1 MDSCFVLIE
10 THQYCIAKIC
20 NASPRANAHKLQ
32 NDPFTISSSVPWTH
46 LRPETRAATSRV
58 SRRKETECH
67 DWCLEKAKLNV
78 VGQDQQC
85 QPKHLTVRTTPC
97 LKGAQRIVSALQSIV
112 GHYIFFAEISCR
124 SYVSSVFRMRSLA
137 VSGYSN
143 NYETDKVSRKTRFY
157 LFARKGKH
165 VFPFACS

>member
-112 GHYIFFAEISCR
+112 CHYIFLL
-124 SYVSSVFRMRSLA
+124 RSLEDPTLA
-137 VSGYSN
+137 AFFVCGPLQFLV
-143 NYETDKVSRKTRFY
+143 TQITMRLTK
-157 LFARKGKH
+157 
-165 VFPFACS
+165 